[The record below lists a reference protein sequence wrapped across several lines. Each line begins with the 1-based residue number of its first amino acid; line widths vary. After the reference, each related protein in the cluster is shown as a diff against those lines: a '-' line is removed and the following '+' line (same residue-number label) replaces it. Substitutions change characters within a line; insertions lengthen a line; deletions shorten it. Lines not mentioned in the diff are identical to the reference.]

1 MLDNEKILDNTVVI
15 VMGDHLAYDMLIK
28 LHREHKSRNIYFK
41 INSSKKFTRDKINHF
56 DIAPTILQEMGFLS
70 SNNTRFGF
78 GISLFNDN
86 SKYNYNDHY
95 KSVMD
100 KNILSDFYLR
110 NILRNL

>member
-1 MLDNEKILDNTVVI
+1 MQMDLEGIAVSA
-15 VMGDHLAYDMLIK
+15 GSAC
-28 LHREHKSRNIYFK
+28 
-41 INSSKKFTRDKINHF
+41 SSGKVK
-56 DIAPTILQEMGFLS
+56 PSSVLQEMGFLS

-86 SKYNYNDHY
+86 SKYNYNNHY
-95 KSVMD
+95 KSVMN